1 MVIAKCIYLPV
12 TYNTKEGY
20 IVMAERK
27 KKKKRLTIFF
37 SSFAIVCYLP
47 LSVFQCILSSR
58 V

>member
-20 IVMAERK
+20 IVMAEII
-27 KKKKRLTIFF
+27 KKRLTIFF